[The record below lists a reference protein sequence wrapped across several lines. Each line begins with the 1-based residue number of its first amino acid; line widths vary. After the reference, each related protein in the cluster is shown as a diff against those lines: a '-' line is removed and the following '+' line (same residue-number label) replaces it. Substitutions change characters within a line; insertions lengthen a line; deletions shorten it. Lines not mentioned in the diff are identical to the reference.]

1 MEVQKP
7 HQCSMLLSLL
17 SPWQNERMSREK
29 GSFQKEMSSS
39 QHQFSGDM
47 FVFRVI
53 CMDIVSFVA
62 AKKLKQP
69 ISLFVGDWRESYNL
83 GTRR

>member
-1 MEVQKP
+1 MFDVF
-7 HQCSMLLSLL
+7 L
-17 SPWQNERMSREK
+17 SPRQNERMSREM

-39 QHQFSGDM
+39 KHQFSGDM

-53 CMDIVSFVA
+53 CMYIGSFVA
-62 AKKLKQP
+62 AKKLRQP
-69 ISLFVGDWRESYNL
+69 IITVFVGDWRESHHL

>member
-7 HQCSMLLSLL
+7 HQCSMLLS
-17 SPWQNERMSREK
+17 PRQNERMSREM

-39 QHQFSGDM
+39 KHQFSGDM

-53 CMDIVSFVA
+53 CMYIVSFVA

-69 ISLFVGDWRESYNL
+69 ISLFCWGLEGV
-83 GTRR
+83 T